1 MKTLFTIAAAV
12 GSVMLMSGAASAAT
26 QWQCQQFAQQQAQ
39 AYAPP
44 GAGLVGGG
52 LLGALGGAALGAA
65 TGGNAGTGA
74 IIGGVGGAV
83 VGGAMNQSKYNQ
95 IYQQAYWNCMNGGGG
110 VAPKPQPM
118 PVVGPAPSGQATV
131 YQALNVRNAPG
142 GPAVIFVLQPYS
154 TVAVNGCQPS
164 WCQVSTPAGWGW
176 ASRKYL
182 YFQ

>member
-1 MKTLFTIAAAV
+1 MKTLFTMAAV
-12 GSVMLMSGAASAAT
+12 AGGLMMVSGAAQAQS

-39 AYAPP
+39 AYAPQ

-52 LLGALGGAALGAA
+52 LLGALGGAAIGAA

-83 VGGAMNQSKYNQ
+83 VGGAANQAKYNQ
-95 IYQQAYWNCMNGGGG
+95 IYQQAYWNCMNGGARPAP
-110 VAPKPQPM
+110 APKPV
-118 PVVGPAPSGQATV
+118 PVVGPAPTGQATV
-131 YQALNVRNAPG
+131 YQALNVRSTPG
-142 GPAVIFVLQPYS
+142 GSVIFVLQPHTS
-154 TVAVNGCQPS
+154 VAVAGCQPS